1 MFDFLKEDTKTI
13 ADEYFKNAVRI
24 VMLVG
29 YASISYLQ
37 RRLNIGYSRA
47 AKIIDQM
54 EEKGF
59 ISPVQE
65 DSKKREL
72 LITPEQ
78 FRDEFGEEYNSCSE
92 EDIVQEIN
100 KKINILKE
108 ETQPIIDNYFKAAT
122 KLVMVNGSAS
132 VSLLQRRLSIG
143 YSRASGIIDEMIARK
158 YVSPIVEDK
167 TRKVL
172 ITPEQFRKDFGEE
185 YNS

>member
-1 MFDFLKEDTKTI
+1 MFDFLQEDTNAI
-13 ADEYFKNAVRI
+13 ADEYFKNAVKI
-24 VMLVG
+24 VMMAG

-37 RRLNIGYSRA
+37 RKLNIGYSRA
-47 AKIIDQM
+47 AKIIDKM
-54 EEKGF
+54 EESGF
-59 ISPVQE
+59 IAPTQA
-65 DSKKREL
+65 DSKKREI
-72 LITPEQ
+72 LITPEK
-78 FRDEFGEEYNSCSE
+78 FREVFGEEYNSYSE
-92 EDIVQEIN
+92 ETLMCEMC

-108 ETQPIIDNYFKAAT
+108 ETQPVIDDYFKAAT

-132 VSLLQRRLSIG
+132 ISLLQRRLSIG

-158 YVSPIVEDK
+158 YISPIAEDK